1 MVFTGKFDPY
11 SWILQRSKGRSLY
24 FIDHGLLP
32 GLIAAIAYASL
43 MAFFGSESSP
53 YLNAAAFAAIT
64 TPEGLECI
72 RWGPA
77 FLFSGSFTI
86 FMGILMVISGGYQ
99 AWTEM

>member
-11 SWILQRSKGRSLY
+11 SWVSQRSKGRSLY

-53 YLNAAAFAAIT
+53 YLNAAAFAAIS
-64 TPEGLECI
+64 TPI
-72 RWGPA
+72 YVW
-77 FLFSGSFTI
+77 
-86 FMGILMVISGGYQ
+86 ISHRVWESNEDALAAYVAERAQSLLGDGD
-99 AWTEM
+99 